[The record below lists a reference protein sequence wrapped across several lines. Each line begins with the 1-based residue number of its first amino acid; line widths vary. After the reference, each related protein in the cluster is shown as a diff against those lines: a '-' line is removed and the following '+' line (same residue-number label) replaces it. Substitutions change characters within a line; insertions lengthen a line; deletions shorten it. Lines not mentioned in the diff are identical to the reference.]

1 MSTRFMAFLAVC
13 AGVLA
18 LVAPAA
24 ASGPAATSVQIQ
36 KNATLVSPAQV
47 VVPLVVQCPAGEFA
61 FPTVFLDQPQAVGP
75 NTAGIG
81 SGFLVCDGTHQ
92 TVNVTVCCG
101 PFFAGDAFASARSF
115 EGVDLVF
122 DTRVVTVG

>member
-13 AGVLA
+13 AGALA
-18 LVAPAA
+18 LVVPS
-24 ASGPAATSVQIQ
+24 ASGGPAATTVQIQ
-36 KNATLVSPAQV
+36 KNATLVSPTQV

-61 FPTVFLDQPQAVGP
+61 FQSVFLDQTQAVGP
-75 NTAGIG
+75 NTAGSG